1 MHIKCLALCS
11 NQYILVIII
20 MTLTLNKSR
29 PATKGV
35 KGTESIQ
42 NIWEKVNV

>member
-11 NQYILVIII
+11 NQYILVII
-20 MTLTLNKSR
+20 MTLMLNKSR
-29 PATKGV
+29 PATKEV
-35 KGTESIQ
+35 KGRESIQ